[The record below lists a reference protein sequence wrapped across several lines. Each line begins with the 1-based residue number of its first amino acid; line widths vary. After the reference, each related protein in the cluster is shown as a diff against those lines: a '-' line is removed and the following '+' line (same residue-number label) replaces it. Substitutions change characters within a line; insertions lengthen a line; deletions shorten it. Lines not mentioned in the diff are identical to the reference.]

1 MKIRAATPEDARQ
14 IAEVHLETWKSAY
27 SGIISKDYLDSLSLE
42 KRKSRWDE
50 ILSSQKETEINFV
63 AEIEDRIAGFVSAGP
78 NRTAVSKYGGE
89 IYALYIHPNFQNK
102 GVGAS
107 LLKRAHIELKGK
119 MFSNSV
125 VWVLKD
131 NPSRIFYERM
141 GGRKIEETSIRIGE
155 QDLDE
160 VAYCWDSI

>member
-1 MKIRAATPEDARQ
+1 MKIRAAVPEDARQ

-50 ILSSQKETEINFV
+50 ILSSQKETETNIV
-63 AEIEDRIAGFVSAGP
+63 AEIENRIVGFVSAGP
-78 NRTAVSKYGGE
+78 NRTAESEYGSE

-102 GVGAS
+102 GVGTS
-107 LLKRAHIELKGK
+107 LLRRAHIELRGK
-119 MFSNSV
+119 MFLNSV

-141 GGRKIEETSIRIGE
+141 GGRKIEESSIRIGE